1 MATAIEILDVNMKAA
16 TDLSTKQFFIVKQNG
31 TVDTCAITAAVT
43 DVPFGVIVDPPKAS
57 GGGMAVQ
64 TDGIAKVVSDG
75 SGTSIAAGDQVGT
88 DGSGR
93 AVKCT
98 TNDRPLLGE
107 AMDASTAAGTV
118 IRVKLKPG
126 TTFRTPA

>member
-1 MATAIEILDVNMKAA
+1 MATATELLDVNMKAGA
-16 TDLSTKQFFIVKQNG
+16 DLSANQFYIVKQTAAD
-31 TVDTCAITAAVT
+31 TVGLTSAVT
-43 DVPFGVIVDPPKAS
+43 DRPFGVLVNAPKQNNAAS
-57 GGGMAVQ
+57 VQ

-88 DGSGR
+88 DTSGR

-98 TNDRPLLGE
+98 TQDRPLLGE

-126 TTFRTPA
+126 TSFRTPA